1 MSKIVIVLIA
11 LALLVWLVLGS
22 TRRRAKEARRQRPAA
37 AEAQPG
43 TKVEGM
49 VACAHCGIH
58 LPASQALLGQGRPYC
73 SAEHR
78 DSGASGV

>member
-1 MSKIVIVLIA
+1 MSKIVIVLVA

-22 TRRRAKEARRQRPAA
+22 TRRRTKEARRQRPAA
-37 AEAQPG
+37 TDAQAA

-58 LPASQALLGQGRPYC
+58 LPTSQALLGQGRPYC

-78 DSGASGV
+78 DGGPRAV